1 MKDWCVLSSREWS
14 VGGGRK
20 GTKKEGD
27 YVEGG

>member
-1 MKDWCVLSSREWS
+1 MKDCVLSSREWS

-27 YVEGG
+27 HVEGG